1 MMIMMM
7 MIMMTG
13 SVDTHYYTRSRAWKL
28 KTLQILDAVRAAAG
42 RKHSST
48 VYVRIKGL
56 INT

>member
-1 MMIMMM
+1 MMM